1 MNNEEIRYGDTIRMC
16 DFVQVYLGVYICV
29 FAAISVISAIIYIS
43 TGDMEKIGTNGLELN
58 SMIYVGILGVF
69 GFKEDFKML
78 IQNGFT
84 RKYIFLAT
92 LSLFAFTSAIMAAVD
107 TIVGNALHAVA
118 SGYFSLFGGLYGY
131 EHSLLSELAVVVPS
145 LYARLLPAVSV
156 YFDHQQNWQSGIYL
170 SGNRPGTD
178 SRSDHPGSAEIC
190 SAGRLCRGCHYVC
203 RQGNRLLAEG
213 AVNFLYPIMSLL
225 LIAGILSIGSY
236 LIIRRTELKV

>member
-1 MNNEEIRYGDTIRMC
+1 
-16 DFVQVYLGVYICV
+16 
-29 FAAISVISAIIYIS
+29 
-43 TGDMEKIGTNGLELN
+43 
-58 SMIYVGILGVF
+58 MIYVGILGVF

-92 LSLFAFTSAIMAAVD
+92 LSLFVFTSAIMAAVD

-131 EHSLLSELAVVVPS
+131 EHSFFLNWLWLFLAYMLVCCLLYLSILIINKIGKVAS
-145 LYARLLPAVSV
+145 
-156 YFDHQQNWQSGIYL
+156 IYL
-170 SGNRPGTD
+170 AIGLGLTVVLIIPALLKFVRPED
-178 SRSDHPGSAEIC
+178 FAEAAITF
-190 SAGRLCRGCHYVC
+190 AVKAIGFV
-203 RQGNRLLAEG
+203 AED
-213 AVNFLYPIMSLL
+213 AINFLYPIMSLL

>member
-1 MNNEEIRYGDTIRMC
+1 MTNWELETGICPWREGRTAVGQQFAAFNMNLQKLFVKLTEKAGMNNEEIRYGDTIRMC

-131 EHSLLSELAVVVPS
+131 EHSFFLNWLWLFLAYMLVCCLLYLSILIINKIGKVAS
-145 LYARLLPAVSV
+145 
-156 YFDHQQNWQSGIYL
+156 IYL
-170 SGNRPGTD
+170 
-178 SRSDHPGSAEIC
+178 A
-190 SAGRLCRGCHYVC
+190 
-203 RQGNRLLAEG
+203 
-213 AVNFLYPIMSLL
+213 
-225 LIAGILSIGSY
+225 IGLGLTVV
-236 LIIRRTELKV
+236 LIIRLC

>member
-1 MNNEEIRYGDTIRMC
+1 MKKLGTVIRYECVTSFKYIWV
-16 DFVQVYLGVYICV
+16 FYICV

-92 LSLFAFTSAIMAAVD
+92 LSLFVFTSAIMAAVD

-131 EHSLLSELAVVVPS
+131 EHSFFLNWLWLFLAYMLVCCLLYLSILIINKIGKVAS
-145 LYARLLPAVSV
+145 
-156 YFDHQQNWQSGIYL
+156 IYL
-170 SGNRPGTD
+170 AIGLGLTVVLIIPALLKFVLPED
-178 SRSDHPGSAEIC
+178 FAEAAITF
-190 SAGRLCRGCHYVC
+190 AVKAIGFV
-203 RQGNRLLAEG
+203 AED
-213 AVNFLYPIMSLL
+213 AINFLCPIMSLL

>member
-1 MNNEEIRYGDTIRMC
+1 MKKLGTVIRYECVTSFKYIWVFC
-16 DFVQVYLGVYICV
+16 ICV

-131 EHSLLSELAVVVPS
+131 EHSFFLNWLWLFLAYMLVCCLLYLSILIINKIGKVAS
-145 LYARLLPAVSV
+145 
-156 YFDHQQNWQSGIYL
+156 IYL
-170 SGNRPGTD
+170 AIGLGLTVVLIIPALLKFVLPED
-178 SRSDHPGSAEIC
+178 FAEAAITF
-190 SAGRLCRGCHYVC
+190 AVKAIGFV
-203 RQGNRLLAEG
+203 AEG

>member
-1 MNNEEIRYGDTIRMC
+1 
-16 DFVQVYLGVYICV
+16 
-29 FAAISVISAIIYIS
+29 
-43 TGDMEKIGTNGLELN
+43 
-58 SMIYVGILGVF
+58 
-69 GFKEDFKML
+69 ML

-131 EHSLLSELAVVVPS
+131 EHSFFLNWLWLFLAYMLVCCLLYLSILIINKIGKVAS
-145 LYARLLPAVSV
+145 
-156 YFDHQQNWQSGIYL
+156 IYL
-170 SGNRPGTD
+170 AIGLGLTVVLIIPALLKFVLPED
-178 SRSDHPGSAEIC
+178 FAEAAITF
-190 SAGRLCRGCHYVC
+190 AVKAIGFV
-203 RQGNRLLAEG
+203 AEG